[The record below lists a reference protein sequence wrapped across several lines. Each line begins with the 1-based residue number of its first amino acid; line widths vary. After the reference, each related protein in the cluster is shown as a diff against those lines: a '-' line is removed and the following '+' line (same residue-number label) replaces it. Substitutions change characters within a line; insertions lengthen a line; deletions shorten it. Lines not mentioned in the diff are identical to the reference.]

1 MVYKA
6 TDYLKGDVSMS
17 KTLNQKARCFFDI
30 ETTGLNA
37 GKQEILSL
45 GVVRIEPDGKR
56 STYETK
62 VKPVRI
68 ENATA
73 FALKMNKYSDEAWAD
88 APLFSEVADQVT
100 ALLRGT
106 VVIGHNVQFDLGF
119 MDAELK
125 IVGAKGFSRNE
136 VDTMTVAYEHLA
148 PMGLESLK
156 LDEIREF
163 LGWSKDGAH
172 TALFDAETC
181 ERLYNLLAGA
191 GWWTK
196 ARIKLAR
203 RFNREVK

>member
-6 TDYLKGDVSMS
+6 TDYLKGDLGMS

-30 ETTGLNA
+30 ESTGLNA
-37 GKQEILSL
+37 GEQEILSL
-45 GVVRIEPDGKR
+45 AIVRIEPDGTR
-56 STYETK
+56 SVYETK
-62 VKPVRI
+62 IKPVRI

-106 VVIGHNVQFDLGF
+106 VVIGHNVKFDLGF

-125 IVGAKGFSRNE
+125 IAGAKGFSRNE
-136 VDTMTVAYEHLA
+136 VDTMTLAYEHLA
-148 PMGLESLK
+148 PIGLEALK
-156 LDEIREF
+156 LDTIREF

-181 ERLYNLLAGA
+181 ERLYNLLAGS

-196 ARIKLAR
+196 TKIKFAR